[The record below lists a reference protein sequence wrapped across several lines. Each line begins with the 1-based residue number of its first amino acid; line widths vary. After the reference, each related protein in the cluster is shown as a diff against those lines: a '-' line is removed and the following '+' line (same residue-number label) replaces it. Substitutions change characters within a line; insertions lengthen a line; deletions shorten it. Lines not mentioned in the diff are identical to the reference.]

1 MIYVDTLLYLGVTLE
16 ITLFRL
22 ITSCLKCK
30 VCTLSDI
37 EIKKFLRKIFP
48 LDASAPTIKSMGSTA
63 HFLDPLIPAE
73 HESKALEEVVAVPD
87 ASDIDLGLVD
97 AEACQ
102 REKTFFHGCTLLLD
116 LLSLDP

>member
-1 MIYVDTLLYLGVTLE
+1 M
-16 ITLFRL
+16 FRL

-37 EIKKFLRKIFP
+37 EIKIPKKIFP

-102 REKTFFHGCTLLLD
+102 REKTFFHGHTLWLD